1 MAKRIF
7 DFLASLFGIA
17 LLLPFFLLI
26 SVWIIIDSGFPVF
39 FLQSRV
45 GKGGREFKL
54 IKFRSMKKASEKAG
68 QLTVGNADPRITPS
82 GRFLRKYKLDEL
94 PQLFNVLAGDMSLVG
109 PRPEVRKYTELYS
122 EDQKKILNVKPG
134 ITDYASI
141 EYSNEKELLG
151 KAGNPEQF
159 YIEVIMPAKLELN
172 KKYLENPGLGSDLKI
187 IWLTLKK
194 ILS

>member
-109 PRPEVRKYTELYS
+109 PR
-122 EDQKKILNVKPG
+122 
-134 ITDYASI
+134 
-141 EYSNEKELLG
+141 
-151 KAGNPEQF
+151 
-159 YIEVIMPAKLELN
+159 
-172 KKYLENPGLGSDLKI
+172 LGS
-187 IWLTLKK
+187 TLNCIQKSK
-194 ILS
+194 RKF